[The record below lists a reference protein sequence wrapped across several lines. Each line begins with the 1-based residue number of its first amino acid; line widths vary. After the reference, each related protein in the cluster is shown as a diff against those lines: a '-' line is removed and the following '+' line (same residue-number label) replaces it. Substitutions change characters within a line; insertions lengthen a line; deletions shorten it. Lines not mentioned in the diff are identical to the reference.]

1 MFVQTFLEADVD
13 QDGKI
18 DKSEWHNFVIK
29 NPSLLK
35 IMTLP
40 YLRYEKLFVMHIFI
54 IIFVSCLNISN
65 IICHDTQQV
74 LTFYNSLILKQMQG
88 HNNDISKFCV

>member
-1 MFVQTFLEADVD
+1 MIFNNDGVLNVCGQTFSEADVD
-13 QDGKI
+13 EDGKI

-40 YLRYEKLFVMHIFI
+40 YLRYETN
-54 IIFVSCLNISN
+54 IFVG
-65 IICHDTQQV
+65 
-74 LTFYNSLILKQMQG
+74 Y
-88 HNNDISKFCV
+88 

>member
-54 IIFVSCLNISN
+54 IIFVSCSNISTLFVMTLN
-65 IICHDTQQV
+65 KFLHFIIR
-74 LTFYNSLILKQMQG
+74 
-88 HNNDISKFCV
+88 